1 MFFNKIISILSKYIL
16 TTVFLSFIFFS
27 SCKKDSCKKDSEV
40 QENLITPDGYQL
52 LLRDEFDSFDSNH
65 WSKGLKND
73 VDDQIRMIWNQHTG
87 GENLLNDNY
96 AGYLQDENTY
106 VENGYLFLQNR
117 KETVQG
123 TDPIGTFEYTT
134 GWINSLHKI
143 NFNGTQKGIYLEVK
157 AKFPTGDKVWPAIWL
172 IDDSENRSW
181 PPEIDIWEYFGKF
194 FNTNRSDEMYMRYIY
209 GTWNNKE
216 DHSSVIEDFQYI
228 YNASS
233 QWHIYGFNWTD
244 STMKWYID
252 QNLVHT
258 KTNGI
263 EIPSIDWPDKPMCL
277 VINNGLLNVVDEGN
291 TIFPNTLLLDY
302 IRLFETID

>member
-172 IDDSENRSW
+172 IDDSENRTW

-216 DHSSVIEDFQYI
+216 DHSSVIEAFQSI

-233 QWHIYGFNWTD
+233 QWHIYGFNWND

>member
-263 EIPSIDWPDKPMCL
+263 EIPSIDWPDKPMFL

>member
-1 MFFNKIISILSKYIL
+1 MILNKKISILSKYIL
-16 TTVFLSFIFFS
+16 IFGSVFLSFILFS
-27 SCKKDSCKKDSEV
+27 SCKKDSEV
-40 QENLITPDGYQL
+40 QENLITPDGYRL

-172 IDDSENRSW
+172 IDDSENRTW

-216 DHSSVIEDFQYI
+216 DHSSVIEDFQSI

-233 QWHIYGFNWTD
+233 QWHIYGFNWND

-263 EIPSIDWPDKPMCL
+263 EIPSMDWPDKPMCL

-302 IRLFETID
+302 IRIFEIID

>member
-16 TTVFLSFIFFS
+16 TTVYLSFIFFS

-263 EIPSIDWPDKPMCL
+263 EIPSINWPDKPMCL

>member
-1 MFFNKIISILSKYIL
+1 MFNNKIIPAKSKNILIFCY
-16 TTVFLSFIFFS
+16 VFFSFILLF
-27 SCKKDSCKKDSEV
+27 SCKKDSEV
-40 QENLITPDGYQL
+40 EEDLISPDGYQL
-52 LLRDEFDSFDSNH
+52 LIRDEFDSFDSNH

-73 VDDQIRMIWNQHTG
+73 VDEQIRMIWNQHTG

-96 AGYLQDENTY
+96 AGYIKDENTY

-123 TDPIGTFEYTT
+123 TDPVGTFEYTT

-143 NFNGTQKGIYLEVK
+143 NFNGTQKSIYIEVK

-172 IDDSENRSW
+172 IDDSENRTW

-194 FNTNRSDEMYMRYIY
+194 FNTNRNDEMYMRYIY

-216 DHSSVIEDFQYI
+216 DHSYFIEDFQSI

-252 QNLVHT
+252 QDLVHT
-258 KTNGI
+258 KTNGLD
-263 EIPSIDWPDKPMCL
+263 IPSADWPDKPMCL

-302 IRLFETID
+302 IRIFETIN

>member
-1 MFFNKIISILSKYIL
+1 MFCNKITPLRSKNVWIFW
-16 TTVFLSFIFFS
+16 TVFFSFIICS
-27 SCKKDSCKKDSEV
+27 SCDKDSEI
-40 QENLITPDGYQL
+40 EEDLIAPDGYQL
-52 LLRDEFDSFDSNH
+52 LVRDEFESFDSTH

-73 VDDQIRMIWNQHTG
+73 VDEQIRMMWNQHTG

-96 AGYLQDENTY
+96 AGYILDENTF

-123 TDPIGTFEYTT
+123 IDPVGTFDYTT

-143 NFNGTQKGIYLEVK
+143 TFNGTQKGIYLEVK
-157 AKFPTGDKVWPAIWL
+157 AKFPIGDKVWPAIWL
-172 IDDSENRSW
+172 IDDSENRTW

-194 FNTNRSDEMYMRYIY
+194 FNTNRKDEMYMRYIY

-216 DHSSVIEDFQYI
+216 DHSSVIEDFQTI
-228 YNASS
+228 YNASN
-233 QWHIYGFNWTD
+233 QWHIYGFYWTD
-244 STMKWYID
+244 STMNWYID
-252 QNLVHT
+252 QDLVHT
-258 KTNGI
+258 KTNGL
-263 EIPSIDWPDKPMCL
+263 EIPSDDWPDKPMCL

-302 IRLFETID
+302 VRIFETIN

>member
-73 VDDQIRMIWNQHTG
+73 VDDQIRMICNQHTG

>member
-233 QWHIYGFNWTD
+233 QWHIYGFNWND

-302 IRLFETID
+302 IRIFEIID

>member
-106 VENGYLFLQNR
+106 VEN
-117 KETVQG
+117 
-123 TDPIGTFEYTT
+123 
-134 GWINSLHKI
+134 
-143 NFNGTQKGIYLEVK
+143 
-157 AKFPTGDKVWPAIWL
+157 
-172 IDDSENRSW
+172 
-181 PPEIDIWEYFGKF
+181 
-194 FNTNRSDEMYMRYIY
+194 
-209 GTWNNKE
+209 
-216 DHSSVIEDFQYI
+216 
-228 YNASS
+228 
-233 QWHIYGFNWTD
+233 
-244 STMKWYID
+244 
-252 QNLVHT
+252 
-258 KTNGI
+258 
-263 EIPSIDWPDKPMCL
+263 
-277 VINNGLLNVVDEGN
+277 
-291 TIFPNTLLLDY
+291 
-302 IRLFETID
+302 

>member
-1 MFFNKIISILSKYIL
+1 M
-16 TTVFLSFIFFS
+16 
-27 SCKKDSCKKDSEV
+27 
-40 QENLITPDGYQL
+40 
-52 LLRDEFDSFDSNH
+52 
-65 WSKGLKND
+65 
-73 VDDQIRMIWNQHTG
+73 
-87 GENLLNDNY
+87 
-96 AGYLQDENTY
+96 
-106 VENGYLFLQNR
+106 FLQNR

-157 AKFPTGDKVWPAIWL
+157 AKFPTGDNVCPAIWL

-216 DHSSVIEDFQYI
+216 DHSSVIEDFQSI

>member
-1 MFFNKIISILSKYIL
+1 MLFYKIKLVKSKNIWIFW
-16 TTVFLSFIFFS
+16 TVFFSFIICS
-27 SCKKDSCKKDSEV
+27 SCDKDSEI
-40 QENLITPDGYQL
+40 EEDLIAPDGYQL
-52 LLRDEFDSFDSNH
+52 LVRDEFESFDSTH

-73 VDDQIRMIWNQHTG
+73 VDEQIRMIWNQHTG

-96 AGYLQDENTY
+96 AGYILDENTY

-123 TDPIGTFEYTT
+123 IDPVGTFDYTT

-143 NFNGTQKGIYLEVK
+143 TFNGTQKGIYLEVK
-157 AKFPTGDKVWPAIWL
+157 AKFPIGDKVWPAIWL
-172 IDDSENRSW
+172 IDDSENRTW

-194 FNTNRSDEMYMRYIY
+194 FNTNRKDEMYMRYIY

-216 DHSSVIEDFQYI
+216 DHSSVIEDFQTI
-228 YNASS
+228 YNASN
-233 QWHIYGFNWTD
+233 QWHIYGFYWTD
-244 STMKWYID
+244 STMNWYID
-252 QNLVHT
+252 QDLVHT
-258 KTNGI
+258 KTNGV
-263 EIPSIDWPDKPMCL
+263 EVPSDDWPDKPMCL

-302 IRLFETID
+302 VRIFETIN

>member
-172 IDDSENRSW
+172 IDDSENRTW

>member
-291 TIFPNTLLLDY
+291 TIFPNTQLLDY
-302 IRLFETID
+302 IRLF